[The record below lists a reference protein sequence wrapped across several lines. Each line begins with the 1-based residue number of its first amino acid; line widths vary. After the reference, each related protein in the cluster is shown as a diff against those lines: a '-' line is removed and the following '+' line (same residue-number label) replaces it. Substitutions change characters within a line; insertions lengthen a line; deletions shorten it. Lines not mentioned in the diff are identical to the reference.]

1 MLGPIDYIAVGFPGN
16 KFKGEIV
23 EELKKVIDARLIR
36 IVDLLFVLKDEAG
49 EVIVLELN
57 GMPDDVVNT
66 FKSYADDLTGL
77 LSQEDALEIAK
88 DLDNNSSA
96 GLLVVEQLWAKGFKK
111 AILNADGILLAQ
123 GRISGE
129 VVDAALEEIKAEA

>member
-1 MLGPIDYIAVGFPGN
+1 MLGPIDYISVGFPGN